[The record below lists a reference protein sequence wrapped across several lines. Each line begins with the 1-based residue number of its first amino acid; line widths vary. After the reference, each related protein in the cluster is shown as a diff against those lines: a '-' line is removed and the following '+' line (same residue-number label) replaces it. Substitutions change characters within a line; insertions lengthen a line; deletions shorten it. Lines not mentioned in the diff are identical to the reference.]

1 MKLATKK
8 GNNNKHKIHTTMKKN
23 LLTGLFALCFTSLMA
38 QSELTN
44 LRVEARA
51 DYQREYIDEKSVDQN
66 NGFKGKYLIIRMDG
80 SLGEG
85 FTYSY
90 RQRLNKAHSDQSY
103 FDATDWITLTYTTG
117 NWSISGGKQVVAI
130 GGYEYDLAPIDVYFA
145 SEYWN
150 NIHCYQLG
158 ASLTWKNKKGSDSF
172 TAQVTQSPFRAN
184 ADDMYAYNLMWCGS
198 HGWFSTLYSAN
209 LIEYLPGKYI
219 SYIAL
224 GNKFNIGEVTVGI
237 DLMNRASDGHT
248 FIGKNIT
255 AIGEVSWMPT
265 DKINI
270 FAKATY
276 DVNNTNTASD
286 ICVASGTEITRVGA
300 GIEFYPMPNGSKDVR
315 LHANSCY
322 TFGKGTGALADKQS
336 IFDAGI
342 TWRINLLKKK

>member
-1 MKLATKK
+1 MKRK
-8 GNNNKHKIHTTMKKN
+8 
-23 LLTGLFALCFTSLMA
+23 LLTGLFALCVTSLMA
-38 QSELTN
+38 QSEITN

-51 DYQREYIDEKSVDQN
+51 DYQREYVDDKKIDEN

-117 NWSISGGKQVVAI
+117 NWSVSGGKQVVAI
-130 GGYEYDLAPIDVYFA
+130 GGYEYDQAPIDVYFA

-150 NIHCYQLG
+150 NIPCYQLG

-172 TAQVTQSPFRAN
+172 TAQVTQSPFKAN
-184 ADDMYAYNLMWCGS
+184 AGDMYAYNVMWCGS
-198 HGWFSTLYSAN
+198 HGWFNTIYSAN

-224 GNKFNIGEVTVGI
+224 GNKFNVGEVTIVADI
-237 DLMNRASDGHT
+237 MNRASGDHT

-255 AIGEVSWMPT
+255 AIGEISWMPT
-265 DKINI
+265 DRINI
-270 FAKATY
+270 LAKATY
-276 DVNNTNTASD
+276 DVNNTNAASD
-286 ICVASGTEITRVGA
+286 MCVAPGIEVTRVGA
-300 GIEFYPMPNGSKDVR
+300 GIEFYPMSNGSKDIR
-315 LHANSCY
+315 LHANACY
-322 TFGKGTGALADKQS
+322 TFGNGTGALLDKQS
-336 IFDAGI
+336 IFDAGL
-342 TWRINLLKKK
+342 TWRINLLNKK

>member
-1 MKLATKK
+1 MKRK
-8 GNNNKHKIHTTMKKN
+8 
-23 LLTGLFALCFTSLMA
+23 LLTGLFALCFSGLMA

-51 DYQREYIDEKSVDQN
+51 DYQREYVDDKEIEEN
-66 NGFKGKYLIIRMDG
+66 SGFKGKYLTIRMDG

-103 FDATDWITLTYTTG
+103 FDATDWLTLTYTTG

-130 GGYEYDLAPIDVYFA
+130 GGYEYDQAPIDVYFA

-150 NIHCYQLG
+150 HIPCYQLG
-158 ASLTWKNKKGSDSF
+158 ASLTWKNDKGSDSF

-184 ADDMYAYNLMWCGS
+184 ADDMYAYNIMWCGS
-198 HGWFSTLYSAN
+198 HGRFNTIYSAN

-224 GNKFNIGEVTVGI
+224 GNKFNVGEVTIVA
-237 DLMNRASDGHT
+237 DLMNRASGDHT

-255 AIGEVSWMPT
+255 AIGEISWMPT
-265 DKINI
+265 ENLNI
-270 FAKATY
+270 IAKATY
-276 DVNNTNTASD
+276 DVNNTNATSD
-286 ICVASGTEITRVGA
+286 ICVAPGTEITRVGA
-300 GIEFYPMPNGSKDVR
+300 GIEFFPMSNGSKDVR
-315 LHANSCY
+315 LHANACY
-322 TFGKGTGALADKQS
+322 TFGNATGALLDKQS